1 MRLHDPSSP
10 LILPGAGEAL
20 TGALLVIGLGTPVFA
35 ILACLLQLGLLLLI
49 DGATALHLVL
59 AAISVCL
66 IVMGPGAWSI
76 DARLYGRRRVDIQ
89 SLRGD

>member
-10 LILPGAGEAL
+10 LILPGVGEAL
-20 TGALLVIGLGTPVFA
+20 TGALLVVGLGTPIAA
-35 ILACLLQLGLLLLI
+35 ILVCVLQVGMLLLTP
-49 DGATALHLVL
+49 GAIVLHVVL
-59 AAISVCL
+59 AALSVCL

-76 DARLYGRRRVDIQ
+76 DARLFGRRRVEIQ